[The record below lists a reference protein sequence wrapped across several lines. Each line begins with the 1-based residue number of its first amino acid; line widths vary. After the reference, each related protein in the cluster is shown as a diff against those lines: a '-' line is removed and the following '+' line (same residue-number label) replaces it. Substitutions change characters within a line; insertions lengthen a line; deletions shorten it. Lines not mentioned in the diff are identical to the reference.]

1 MNEPSTL
8 TFTLTYAATLGVA
21 AIMFLGQVIAYT
33 AMLAVAG
40 VAALLTYGARVITP
54 RRPGS

>member
-21 AIMFLGQVIAYT
+21 ALMFLGQLFALT
-33 AMLAVAG
+33 AMLALAG
-40 VAALLTYGARVITP
+40 AAGLLTSGARVITR